1 MNFQDGMRHLDQ
13 GHFSSCYLVTG
24 EESFLVQK
32 LLRRFLE
39 KAIDPETLDF
49 NLHRFQ
55 GESLVPDAVISIA
68 NTFPVFS
75 SRRMLIIQ
83 NADQIKDEGGD
94 FLAYL
99 NNSSETTVLVFVAE
113 KPDMRKKLFATL
125 KKRATLVTC
134 PRLYEREIPA
144 WIAGEAKQ
152 KGLHLSQ
159 EAIWFLKEHLGS
171 DLSALQ
177 REIEKIWL
185 YVAEETSVS
194 EEEVSGALVQ
204 RVVGGGRSHSIFEL
218 TNAVGD
224 KNITKAIRLLN
235 HLLSEGAHPL
245 YILTMLTRQWRQFAV
260 ARETLDSGEPESSV
274 SKKVPMP
281 PGLFRRFLQQ
291 LHLWQSG
298 EIRQAFERSL
308 SADSQLKGGSLSPGF
323 VLEGLLLDLCR
334 PSDSGSVG
342 EGYTLPFRYQEIA

>member
-1 MNFQDGMRHLDQ
+1 MNFQEGMRHLDQ
-13 GHFSSCYLVTG
+13 GNFSTCYLITG
-24 EESFLVQK
+24 QESFLIQK
-32 LLRRFLE
+32 LLGRFLE
-39 KAIDPETLDF
+39 KAIDPSTSDF

-55 GESLVPDAVISIA
+55 GESLLPNAVVSIA

-99 NNSSETTVLVFVAE
+99 SNPSETTALVFVAE

-125 KKRATLVTC
+125 KKRATLFAC
-134 PRLYEREIPA
+134 PRLYDREIPA
-144 WIAGEAKQ
+144 WIAQEARQ
-152 KGLHLSQ
+152 KGLSLSQ
-159 EAIWFLKEHLGS
+159 EAIWFLKEHIGS
-171 DLSALQ
+171 DLTALQ

-185 YVAEETSVS
+185 YVAGDASGS
-194 EEEVSGALVQ
+194 EAEVSGALVQ

-224 KNITKAIRLLN
+224 KEIAKALRLLN

-260 ARETLDSGEPESSV
+260 AREALDAGLPESAL

-291 LHLWQSG
+291 LNLWQSS

-308 SADSQLKGGSLSPGF
+308 SADSQLKGGSLSPAF
-323 VLEGLLLDLCR
+323 VLEGLILDLCQ
-334 PSDSGSVG
+334 PSASGPVG
-342 EGYTLPFRYQEIA
+342 GGYTLPFRNQVL